1 MKDKYIIAALLIIVV
16 VLAAGIGAVLLNQT
30 HEKQPVKIKITS
42 NSSQYEDDAKVE
54 LKLTDLNGT
63 SVSDEIVNITITDS
77 KGKVVVDDVVKTN
90 SKGSANLKLD
100 LKKGSYTVNV
110 TFGGNDNYTANSTVK
125 KISIK
130 EEEVAATP
138 TQNYDS
144 GAFYSPQAGK
154 TIYTGEVQDGPD
166 GHKYKHLG
174 NNQWQQ
180 IS

>member
-42 NSSQYEDDAKVE
+42 DSSQYEDDAKVE

-110 TFGGNDNYTANSTVK
+110 TYDGNDNYTSNSTVK

-138 TQNYDS
+138 SIDT

-154 TIYTGEVQDGPD
+154 TIYTGEIQDAPD

-180 IS
+180 VS

>member
-1 MKDKYIIAALLIIVV
+1 MDQKYIIGILLVIIV

-110 TFGGNDNYTANSTVK
+110 TYDGNDNYTANSTVK

-130 EEEVAATP
+130 EEEVAATQSID
-138 TQNYDS
+138 T

-154 TIYTGEVQDGPD
+154 TIYTGEIQDAPD

-180 IS
+180 VS

>member
-1 MKDKYIIAALLIIVV
+1 MKDKYIIAVLLIIIVA
-16 VLAAGIGAVLLNQT
+16 LAAGIGAVLLNQT

-42 NSSQYEDDAKVE
+42 DSSQYEDDAKVE

-100 LKKGSYTVNV
+100 LKKGSYTVNA

-138 TQNYDS
+138 NIDA

-154 TIYTGEVQDGPD
+154 TIYTGEIQDAPD

-180 IS
+180 VS

>member
-1 MKDKYIIAALLIIVV
+1 MKDKYIIAVLLIIIVA
-16 VLAAGIGAVLLNQT
+16 LAAGIGAVLLNQT

-42 NSSQYEDDAKVE
+42 DSSQYEDDAKVE

-110 TFGGNDNYTANSTVK
+110 TYDGNDNYTANSTVK

-130 EEEVAATP
+130 EEEVATTP
-138 TQNYDS
+138 NIDA

-154 TIYTGEVQDGPD
+154 TIYTGEIQDAPD

-180 IS
+180 VS